1 MTRNWVDFR
10 TVKAKVSME
19 MALAQYG
26 VMLHRVNRC
35 HIRGRCPLPTHAS
48 KNSAQSFIVN
58 TEKNAWHA
66 IPIRAWRREGVGW
79 EATSLTSLRRW
90 RTARSAPRVFGF
102 KTGLG

>member
-10 TVKAKVSME
+10 TVKANVSIE

-35 HIRGRCPLPTHAS
+35 HIRGRCPLPTHTS

-58 TEKNAWHA
+58 TEKNAWACHSSSCV
-66 IPIRAWRREGVGW
+66 WRREGVGW
-79 EATSLTSLRRW
+79 EGTS
-90 RTARSAPRVFGF
+90 
-102 KTGLG
+102 